1 LEAVRAIR
9 GGESSG
15 KHNCLCAAA
24 TAALLTATNDE
35 WSHFGIRCADQRG
48 DAEWSTDLG
57 GADNKVCRSG
67 LLEVECAVIGGL
79 HRIDNECA
87 AARCAP
93 RGGEHGP
100 RLDRANLAR
109 GECEE
114 PYGTR
119 AISAKRCNLHHTLW
133 VEVEQLN
140 GAARGGVLR
149 RQGTSATVLP
159 RRRDK
164 RNSWRQGGVQA
175 EGKRLRSSRGEG
187 DLTWLG
193 AEIFGEASARII
205 KDRSCPSG
213 FGMAAVWIADPSALE
228 LSHQVDNLWECR

>member
-1 LEAVRAIR
+1 VETVRAIR

-35 WSHFGIRCADQRG
+35 WSHFGVRCADQRG

-114 PYGTR
+114 PHGSG
-119 AISAKRCNLHHTLW
+119 AIGAKCCSLHHALRI
-133 VEVEQLN
+133 EAEQLN
-140 GAARGGVLR
+140 GAACGCVLC
-149 RQGTSATVLP
+149 RQGTSAAVLP

-175 EGKRLRSSRGEG
+175 EGERLGGRRGEG
-187 DLTWLG
+187 DLSWLYT
-193 AEIFGEASARII
+193 EILSEARPCVI
-205 KDRSCPSG
+205 KDRSCPPG
-213 FGMAAVWIADPSALE
+213 FGMTAVWVADAS
-228 LSHQVDNLWECR
+228 SM